1 MEESGSVF
9 PGFQTIS
16 AHKEEYEYVF
26 RRPLSKLQSRAP
38 CPLQLIIK
46 PIASSLECKG
56 ASNSSSAAPPSS
68 SFTSV
73 PIPLLAPLVL
83 PSLLDSSIIQEGN
96 TAKSH

>member
-1 MEESGSVF
+1 MMEKTMEESGSVF

-16 AHKEEYEYVF
+16 VHKEEYEYVF

-73 PIPLLAPLVL
+73 PIPL